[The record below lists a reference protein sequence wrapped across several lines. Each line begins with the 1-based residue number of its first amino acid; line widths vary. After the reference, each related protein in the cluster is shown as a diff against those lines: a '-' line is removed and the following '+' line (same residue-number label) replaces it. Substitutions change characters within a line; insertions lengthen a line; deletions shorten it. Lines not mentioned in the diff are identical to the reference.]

1 MDQKSASQICIRLAI
16 LKIACLI
23 MAQSLLSGVLN
34 LNTIGQFHRYRR
46 TLCTLIMG
54 YLWIEYEI
62 KIKIQY

>member
-16 LKIACLI
+16 LKIAGLI

-34 LNTIGQFHRYRR
+34 LNTIGQFHRDGR